1 VDIIEVKDLTK
12 RFDGLVAVD
21 HVSFTLERGEIFG
34 FLGPNGAGKSTTISM
49 LATILT
55 PSGGDA
61 TISGF
66 SIRRQRDAVR
76 HSIGMVFQDPSL
88 DNRLTAE
95 ENLRFHAR
103 LYGVPK
109 EDYRRRMEE
118 VLRLVDLWDRKRDIV
133 ETFSGG
139 MKRRLEIAR
148 GLIHYPDVLFLDE
161 PTIGLDPQTRAL
173 LWDYVLKLK
182 HDRAMT
188 IFMTTHYM
196 AEAEY
201 CDRIGIIDHGKIVA
215 LDTPANL
222 KRQLGG
228 DIVRIESS
236 QKDAL
241 RKELE
246 HKLGTPVR
254 AEGNTLQFEVAD
266 GARFLPRLLQ
276 EVQTKVEA
284 VELRKPTLDDV
295 FLSLTGRNIRTSENP
310 KSETRNS
317 IQNRITKIPNSKRTY
332 RTATRFRSFGLWV
345 WSLFRIS
352 SFEFRAFAPRLRRGA
367 VAGQTLWQREITR
380 YRRDRMRIVSTIVQP
395 VMFLIVFGS
404 GFRQTLASGLGID
417 YLVFM
422 YPGTVAMTVMG
433 VAFFSTVSTVWDREF
448 GFLKEVLVAPI
459 PRTAIALGKTAG
471 AATIASVQALI
482 LLALAPVIGVE
493 LHAARIPLLILY
505 MLMLSLAVSGLGLLV
520 ASLMKTTESFGIV
533 IQILIFPMFFLSGA
547 FFPLTEVPKW
557 MEVLSNLN
565 PLTYGVDAFRQVI
578 LHGDIPLDV
587 ARRIF
592 LYPLP
597 IDGLFLV
604 GFSTVMV
611 LAAVIAFNKRS

>member
-21 HVSFTLERGEIFG
+21 HVSFTVEKGEIFG

-61 TISGF
+61 TVSGF
-66 SIRRQRDAVR
+66 SIQRQRDAVR
-76 HSIGMVFQDPSL
+76 RSIGMVFQDASL

-118 VLRLVDLWDRKRDIV
+118 VLRLVDLWDRRRDVV

-196 AEAEY
+196 DEAEY
-201 CDRIGIIDHGKIVA
+201 CDRIAIMDRGKIVA

-236 QKDAL
+236 QKDTL
-241 RKELE
+241 KRELE
-246 HKLGTPVR
+246 QKYGRRVHQ
-254 AEGNTLQFEVAD
+254 EGDFLQFEVAD
-266 GARFLPRLLQ
+266 GAKFLPRLLQ
-276 EVQTKVEA
+276 EVRTKVEA

-295 FLSLTGRNIRTSENP
+295 FLSLTGRNIRKEEAP
-310 KSETRNS
+310 D
-317 IQNRITKIPNSKRTY
+317 QDQ
-332 RTATRFRSFGLWV
+332 G
-345 WSLFRIS
+345 
-352 SFEFRAFAPRLRRGA
+352 RARG
-367 VAGQTLWQREITR
+367 R
-380 YRRDRMRIVSTIVQP
+380 P
-395 VMFLIVFGS
+395 
-404 GFRQTLASGLGID
+404 
-417 YLVFM
+417 
-422 YPGTVAMTVMG
+422 
-433 VAFFSTVSTVWDREF
+433 
-448 GFLKEVLVAPI
+448 
-459 PRTAIALGKTAG
+459 
-471 AATIASVQALI
+471 
-482 LLALAPVIGVE
+482 
-493 LHAARIPLLILY
+493 
-505 MLMLSLAVSGLGLLV
+505 
-520 ASLMKTTESFGIV
+520 
-533 IQILIFPMFFLSGA
+533 
-547 FFPLTEVPKW
+547 
-557 MEVLSNLN
+557 
-565 PLTYGVDAFRQVI
+565 
-578 LHGDIPLDV
+578 
-587 ARRIF
+587 
-592 LYPLP
+592 
-597 IDGLFLV
+597 
-604 GFSTVMV
+604 
-611 LAAVIAFNKRS
+611 

>member
-1 VDIIEVKDLTK
+1 MDIIEVQNLTK
-12 RFDGLVAVD
+12 RFNGLVAVD
-21 HVSFTLERGEIFG
+21 HVSFTVEKGEIFG

-76 HSIGMVFQDPSL
+76 HSIGMVFQDASL

-109 EDYRRRMEE
+109 DDYRRRMEE

-196 AEAEY
+196 DEAEY
-201 CDRIGIIDHGKIVA
+201 CDRIAIMDRGKIVA

-236 QKDAL
+236 QNDAL

-254 AEGNTLQFEVAD
+254 QEGNALQFEVAD
-266 GARFLPRLLQ
+266 GAKFLPRLLQ
-276 EVQTKVEA
+276 EVRTKVEA

-295 FLSLTGRNIRTSENP
+295 FLSLTGRNIREAEDRRQTTDDS
-310 KSETRNS
+310 KQR
-317 IQNRITKIPNSKRTY
+317 TKDKGQKTEGSTVVRHPFSV
-332 RTATRFRSFGLWV
+332 LWPQAMTT
-345 WSLFRIS
+345 I
-352 SFEFRAFAPRLRRGA
+352 
-367 VAGQTLWQREITR
+367 WQREITR
-380 YRRDRMRIVSTIVQP
+380 YRRDRTRIVSTIVQP

-404 GFRQTLASGLGID
+404 GFRRTLASGLGID
-417 YLVFM
+417 FLVFM
-422 YPGTVAMTVMG
+422 YPGTIAMTVMG

-459 PRTAIALGKTAG
+459 PRTAIALGKTTG

-493 LHAARIPLLILY
+493 LHPARIPLLILY

-578 LHGDIPLDV
+578 LRPDIPQEV
-587 ARRIF
+587 AHKIF

-597 IDGLFLV
+597 INGLFLL

-611 LAAVIAFNKRS
+611 LAAVIAFNRRS